1 MQCNLTEF
9 LLSKEI
15 ALLMYVRSYIIVTVV
30 HVVILLVQGLDEKT
44 YFRILIDIAEG
55 MRFISSMGYV
65 HRDLATRNVM

>member
-30 HVVILLVQGLDEKT
+30 HVVILFVQGLDEKT

-55 MRFISSMGYV
+55 MRYISSMGYV
-65 HRDLATRNVM
+65 H

>member
-1 MQCNLTEF
+1 
-9 LLSKEI
+9 
-15 ALLMYVRSYIIVTVV
+15 MYVRSYIIVTVV